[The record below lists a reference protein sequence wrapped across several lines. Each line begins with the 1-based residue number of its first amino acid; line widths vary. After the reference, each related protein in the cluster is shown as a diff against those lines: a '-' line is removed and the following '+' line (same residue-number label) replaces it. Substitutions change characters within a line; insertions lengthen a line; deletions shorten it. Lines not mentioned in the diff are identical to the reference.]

1 MEQRLLRCHILLS
14 HIVRNRTNT
23 GMMKHGEG
31 LSGLHRLE
39 EATQSW
45 KTQSGRGDQGVED
58 AVVGGGLPFPMEHG
72 RGGEDMVNPGDAT
85 PTPRQA

>member
-39 EATQSW
+39 EATQRW

-58 AVVGGGLPFPMEHG
+58 AVVGGGDTAVCSAQG
-72 RGGEDMVNPGDAT
+72 PGLW
-85 PTPRQA
+85 QKSLG